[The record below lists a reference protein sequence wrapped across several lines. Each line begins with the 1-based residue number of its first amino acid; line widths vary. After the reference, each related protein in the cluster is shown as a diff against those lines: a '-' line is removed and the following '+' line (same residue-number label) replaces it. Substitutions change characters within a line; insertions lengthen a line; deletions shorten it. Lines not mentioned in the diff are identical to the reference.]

1 MKKFAIIGLLAAL
14 TATAAP
20 SLAQG
25 VPPAPNPA
33 MRQQFQ
39 AMHARMQQIRST
51 ERSQILGA
59 LTPAHRALLATVAG
73 ELATSVTPDFKGAAS
88 RLDAA
93 LSAGEKQAIVNAAQS
108 ARDQRRSLMQSM
120 RSQMPEHMNR
130 PPMPNRMQYSK
141 RTPDAGRILLGLTAG
156 GEGMH
161 GGMHMGRPRS

>member
-1 MKKFAIIGLLAAL
+1 MKNFAIIGLLAAL

-25 VPPAPNPA
+25 VAPTPNAA

-59 LTPAHRALLATVAG
+59 LTPAHRALFANIAG
-73 ELATSVTPDFKGAAS
+73 QLATSATPDYKGAAG

-108 ARDQRRSLMQSM
+108 AREQRRTLMQSM
-120 RSQMPEHMNR
+120 RSQMPSQMNR
-130 PPMPNRMQYSK
+130 PPMPDRMQHAK
-141 RTPDAGRILLGLTAG
+141 RTPDAGRILLGLTG
-156 GEGMH
+156 GREGMH
-161 GGMHMGRPRS
+161 ADMHMGRPRP